1 MSITDKDVQYIAKL
15 ARLKVED
22 NETAK
27 LAEEL
32 GSILGYIQKLG
43 ELDTDGV
50 EPTSHILDLY
60 SVTREDIAKP
70 SLGVERALANA
81 PDADNGYFRVPK
93 VIE

>member
-22 NETAK
+22 HEVGK

-43 ELDTDGV
+43 ELNTDGV
-50 EPTSHILDLY
+50 EPTSHVLDLY
-60 SVTREDIAKP
+60 SVTREDEVKP
-70 SLGVERALANA
+70 SLGTELALSNA
-81 PDADNGYFRVPK
+81 PESDHGHFKVPK